1 MRGYCRNIQELD
13 YYINKFKRNLK
24 YFTEDENGKKSI
36 NSKLKTIN
44 CDINKVNIVPVLLTN
59 ISYHFANREE
69 IYILKDIK
77 LYNFITEKPPIIHYI
92 DNINKKYY
100 VIGMLSPELF
110 INKRANTF
118 IDFLRKN
125 NNYEISPYCAIEK
138 MFLNEPFLKK
148 YKLYVTRQYFNKDK
162 YDRII
167 ENYCKQENKLN
178 SSK

>member
-1 MRGYCRNIQELD
+1 
-13 YYINKFKRNLK
+13 
-24 YFTEDENGKKSI
+24 
-36 NSKLKTIN
+36 
-44 CDINKVNIVPVLLTN
+44 
-59 ISYHFANREE
+59 
-69 IYILKDIK
+69 
-77 LYNFITEKPPIIHYI
+77 
-92 DNINKKYY
+92 
-100 VIGMLSPELF
+100 MLSPELF